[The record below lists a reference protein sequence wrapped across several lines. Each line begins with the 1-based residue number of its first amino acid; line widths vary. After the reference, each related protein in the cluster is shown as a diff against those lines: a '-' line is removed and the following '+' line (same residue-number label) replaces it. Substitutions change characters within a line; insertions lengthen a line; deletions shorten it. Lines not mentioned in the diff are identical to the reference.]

1 VSKIPDL
8 RRLLRLDGGNDSWA
22 DKTVLVTGASSGIGE
37 ALARHLASRG
47 AKVLLAARRR
57 PELERVGR
65 SLDHAER
72 HRIWAVDLSDSVKL
86 PQWAKALEEQV
97 GQIDALFANA
107 GVSQRSEA
115 LETRLQVERRL
126 FAINYWAPIILT
138 KTLAPAM
145 VERGEGQIC
154 VVTSVM
160 GKLGTPRRSSY
171 AATKHALH
179 GYFDCLRHELGA
191 DGVKVTLAVPG
202 YVQTRISINA
212 LTGTGEP
219 LGEMR
224 KATEEGMDADVCA
237 KRILRA
243 VERGKNEVL
252 IAGARETAGVWLKRL
267 APGLLS
273 RVVDRLDPS

>member
-1 VSKIPDL
+1 MSEAPDW
-8 RRLLRLDGGNDSWA
+8 RRFLQFGSQPSWE

-37 ALARHLASRG
+37 ALARQLASRG
-47 AKVLLAARRR
+47 ARVLLAARRR
-57 PELERVGR
+57 PDLERVGR

-107 GVSQRSEA
+107 GISQRSRA

-126 FAINYWAPIILT
+126 FALNYWAPVILA

-145 VERGEGQIC
+145 VARGDGQIC

-160 GKLGTPRRSSY
+160 GKLGTPNRSSY

-179 GYFDCLRHELGA
+179 GYFDCLRAELKA
-191 DGVKVTLAVPG
+191 DGVSVTLAVPG
-202 YVQTRISINA
+202 YVKTQISINA

-219 LGEMR
+219 VGKLRTANAQGL
-224 KATEEGMDADVCA
+224 DADLCA
-237 KRILRA
+237 ARIVRA
-243 VERGKNEVL
+243 VDQAKHEVL
-252 IAGARETAGVWLKRL
+252 IAGPKEAAGVWLKRL
-267 APGLLS
+267 APGLL
-273 RVVDRLDPS
+273 DRLVARYEEA

>member
-1 VSKIPDL
+1 MSRVPDW
-8 RRLLRLDGGNDSWA
+8 RRLLKLGGDAQTWA

-37 ALARHLASRG
+37 ALARQLAARG

-57 PELERVGR
+57 AELERVGR
-65 SLDHAER
+65 SLDYADR

-86 PQWAKALEEQV
+86 PQWAKALEQQV

-145 VERGEGQIC
+145 VQRGEGRIC

-160 GKLGTPRRSSY
+160 GKLGTPKRSSY

-179 GYFDCLRHELGA
+179 GYFDCLRHELTPE
-191 DGVKVTLAVPG
+191 GVQVTLAVPG
-202 YVQTRISINA
+202 YVHTQSSINA
-212 LTGTGEP
+212 LTGNGQP

-224 KATEEGMDADVCA
+224 KANELGIDPDVCA
-237 KRILRA
+237 KKIVGA
-243 VERGKNEVL
+243 VERGKDEVL
-252 IAGARETAGVWLKRL
+252 IAGLKETTGVWLKRL
-267 APGLLS
+267 APNTLN
-273 RVVDRLDPS
+273 RLMGRLEAD